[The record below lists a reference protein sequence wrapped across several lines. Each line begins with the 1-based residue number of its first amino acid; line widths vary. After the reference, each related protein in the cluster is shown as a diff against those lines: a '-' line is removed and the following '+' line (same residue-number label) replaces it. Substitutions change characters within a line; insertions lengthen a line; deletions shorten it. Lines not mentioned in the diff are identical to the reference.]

1 MWRSEG
7 TDCHAHFLPFLGE
20 SEKVGGKTSAMVTPA
35 FVSDSSIL
43 SGVNGVFNSVL
54 VRGNA
59 VGDVAF
65 YGQGAGKMATAS
77 AVVADIIDC
86 AQHIGRN
93 KGISWDKAVDGSLV
107 DYNEVETALYVRATG
122 CKECALSKVRE
133 LFGDIKVLSRENA
146 PEDEFAFVT
155 SADKEGTLRAKLGE
169 IKNINVLSTIRVVNY

>member
-1 MWRSEG
+1 
-7 TDCHAHFLPFLGE
+7 
-20 SEKVGGKTSAMVTPA
+20 MVSPA
-35 FVSDSSIL
+35 FVSNSSIL

-77 AVVADIIDC
+77 AVVGDMIDC

-93 KGISWDKAVDGSLV
+93 KGISWDKAVDGSLI
-107 DYNEVETALYVRATG
+107 DHNEVKTALYVRATG
-122 CKECALSKVRE
+122 CKECALSKAGE
-133 LFGDIKVLSRENA
+133 LFGSISVLSRENA

-155 SADKEGTLRAKLGE
+155 SEDKEGTLRAKLGE